1 METKIFLENENNFFV
16 NISRAL
22 DKYKKS
28 SSTKGIMITSEKI
41 TIPKGI
47 KSGK

>member
-1 METKIFLENENNFFV
+1 MQWKHKYFQKNKVFV
-16 NISRAL
+16 NISHAL
-22 DKYKKS
+22 DKYKKC